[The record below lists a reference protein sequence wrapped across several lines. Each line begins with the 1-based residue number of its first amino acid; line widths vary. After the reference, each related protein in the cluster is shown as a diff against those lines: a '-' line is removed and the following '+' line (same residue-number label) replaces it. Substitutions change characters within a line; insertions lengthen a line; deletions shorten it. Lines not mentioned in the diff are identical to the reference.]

1 MGIYKNISSKE
12 YNENLKSLVNLN
24 GHKFALKQGI
34 AGEIYNLVTEGKG
47 KDERIIKEEL
57 IKPSLNR
64 IKPLCKVYDKCGGCD
79 LQHIKYEE
87 QLKIKT
93 NFVQELFNNKL
104 NLNISVNKI
113 EGSLHPFNYR
123 NKSQVVF
130 KYQRSK
136 ILSGFY
142 EENSHNVIDY
152 DFCHLQNNKCNDI
165 IATIKEMMIKMRI
178 PAYDED
184 KRTGV
189 IRHVLIKT
197 SSNNDTLV
205 VIVTGN
211 DNFLNRNNLVK
222 TLISRHPNIKT
233 IIQNVNNRKTSVV
246 MGDKEIILYGKG
258 FITDNLLGYN
268 FKITSKSFYQI
279 NHEQTEKLYQ
289 KAIDLADISCNDIVL
304 DAYCGVGTIGIIASK
319 KAKKVIGVELVKD
332 AVDNAIWN
340 ARNNNIKNISFFCQD
355 ATNFIVN
362 MARKKEKLDV
372 LIMDPPRSG
381 STPEFLKAVLLLKP
395 KKIVYVSCNPIT
407 QVNDLEILLKD
418 YSLIEVH
425 PFDMFPQTSN
435 IETIVLLSH
444 KRKTLKLI

>member
-1 MGIYKNISSKE
+1 MGIYKNVSSKE
-12 YNENLKSLVNLN
+12 YNDNLKLIVNLN
-24 GHKFALKQGI
+24 GHKFTLNQGI
-34 AGEIYNLVTEGKG
+34 SGELYNLVTEGKG
-47 KDERIIKEEL
+47 KDEKIIKEEL
-57 IKPSLNR
+57 INSSSNR
-64 IKPLCKVYDKCGGCD
+64 IKPICKVYNKCGGCD

-104 NLNISVNKI
+104 NLNISVNKV
-113 EGSLHPFNYR
+113 EGTLHPFNYR

-130 KYQRSK
+130 KYQRGK
-136 ILSGFY
+136 MLSGFY

-152 DFCHLQNNKCNDI
+152 DSCHLQNNKCNDI

-184 KRTGV
+184 KKTGV

-197 SSNNDTLV
+197 SSNNDALV

-211 DNFLNRNNLVK
+211 DNFLSRNNLVK
-222 TLISRHPNIKT
+222 TLVSRHPNIKT
-233 IIQNVNNRKTSVV
+233 IIQNVNNRKTSAV

-289 KAIDLADISCNDIVL
+289 KAIDLADINSNDIVL

-407 QVNDLEILLKD
+407 QVNDLKILLKD
-418 YSLIEVH
+418 YSLKEVH

-435 IETIVLLSH
+435 IETVVMLSL
-444 KRKTLKLI
+444 RKKSDI